1 MPSPAQLPAIQLM
14 AQQAVGPSADPQ
26 PAQAPA
32 VNLQPPLQPAPSM
45 ATALPQPQPAP
56 LPAQQPLPQAVP
68 LPVASAKP
76 PTPAQVLVPAGL
88 YLGHGVMPLP
98 QRLLTKIL
106 NLEFVEMQDLLPE
119 AWLALTDDDS
129 VKCCATS
136 AAGGRKRRPPPS
148 PTYSHGFRDSH
159 PWRAHCLRN
168 TPQWCQNFWR
178 IKAPLSSATKTTTAW
193 GGSSMTEPS
202 GGRWPSPR
210 T

>member
-1 MPSPAQLPAIQLM
+1 
-14 AQQAVGPSADPQ
+14 
-26 PAQAPA
+26 
-32 VNLQPPLQPAPSM
+32 M

-56 LPAQQPLPQAVP
+56 QPAQQPLPQAVP

-136 AAGGRKRRPPPS
+136 AAGGRKRRPPVTNIFTWLQGFASLASALSTKYPAMVPEFLAYQS
-148 PTYSHGFRDSH
+148 TIRPLQINFLFPVLETTNVVCGRAVNSIIYTVARPTG
-159 PWRAHCLRN
+159 N
-168 TPQWCQNFWR
+168 T
-178 IKAPLSSATKTTTAW
+178 
-193 GGSSMTEPS
+193 
-202 GGRWPSPR
+202 
-210 T
+210 